1 MNTKEFLKKNLGG
14 INIYTIKTYKDIQ
27 KLINIGETVKS
38 ELLKAL
44 LDIQECLENEGK
56 PKGYSTGTSY
66 EDFDTIHGSRGEL
79 HADSYQRL
87 VEEASHL
94 NNMVMVQ
101 EKSLERYYIIKK
113 EVDKCLNGFMD
124 INTKVSILR
133 EQFSQEQVAELLD
146 KSLSTIKRIEKKNKE
161 NIK

>member
-1 MNTKEFLKKNLGG
+1 
-14 INIYTIKTYKDIQ
+14 
-27 KLINIGETVKS
+27 
-38 ELLKAL
+38 
-44 LDIQECLENEGK
+44 
-56 PKGYSTGTSY
+56 
-66 EDFDTIHGSRGEL
+66 
-79 HADSYQRL
+79 
-87 VEEASHL
+87 
-94 NNMVMVQ
+94 MVMVQ